1 MLKTKNFSSLYP
13 ISACCTNYQKKTK
26 CLLKQSTVRASGLEH
41 PCMQDPLK
49 ASQLKFVQLDEHS
62 LVQPW
67 KYLVESQP
75 KVKERKYCVVLLNVH
90 FQSDVNNLISYLF
103 ALLIL
108 KTYYVFLIFLI
119 IYLYQLC
126 FRKILI

>member
-49 ASQLKFVQLDEHS
+49 ASQLKFVHLDEHF

-67 KYLVESQP
+67 EYLVESQP
-75 KVKERKYCVVLLNVH
+75 KVKERKCCVILLNVH
-90 FQSDVNNLISYLF
+90 FQSDVNNLSYLF

-108 KTYYVFLIFLI
+108 KTHFKHYVFIFLY
-119 IYLYQLC
+119 YLFVSFFLGKY
-126 FRKILI
+126 